1 MASNDAYMNVFTTRV
16 RQLILKYQ
24 ETKKENSELYN
35 MVDERDKKIAE
46 LERAVSEK
54 DREYQALKTA
64 KMIEITDGDIES
76 AKNRVAKLIRD
87 VNQWHGTDP
96 LQDPGSHG
104 PGRRG

>member
-16 RQLILKYQ
+16 RLLILKYQ

-87 VNQWHGTDP
+87 VNQCITLLSDKE
-96 LQDPGSHG
+96 
-104 PGRRG
+104 

>member
-1 MASNDAYMNVFTTRV
+1 MASNDAYINVFTTRV
-16 RQLILKYQ
+16 SQLILKYQ

-87 VNQWHGTDP
+87 VNQCITLLSDKE
-96 LQDPGSHG
+96 
-104 PGRRG
+104 

>member
-1 MASNDAYMNVFTTRV
+1 MASNDAYLNVFTTRV

-46 LERAVSEK
+46 LERVVSEK
-54 DREYQALKTA
+54 EREYQALKTA

-76 AKNRVAKLIRD
+76 AKNRVTKLIRD
-87 VNQWHGTDP
+87 VSQCITLLSDKE
-96 LQDPGSHG
+96 
-104 PGRRG
+104 

>member
-24 ETKKENSELYN
+24 ELKKENGELYN

-46 LERAVSEK
+46 LEQAVSEK
-54 DREYQALKTA
+54 EREYQALKTA

-76 AKNRVAKLIRD
+76 ARNRVAKLIRD
-87 VNQWHGTDP
+87 VNQCITLLSDA
-96 LQDPGSHG
+96 DN
-104 PGRRG
+104 

>member
-24 ETKKENSELYN
+24 EIKKENGELYN

-46 LERAVSEK
+46 LERSISEK

-64 KMIEITDGDIES
+64 KMIEITDGDIEN

-87 VNQWHGTDP
+87 VNQCITLLSDKE
-96 LQDPGSHG
+96 
-104 PGRRG
+104 

>member
-1 MASNDAYMNVFTTRV
+1 MASNDAYLNVFTTRV

-46 LERAVSEK
+46 LERVVSEK
-54 DREYQALKTA
+54 EREYQALKTA

-87 VNQWHGTDP
+87 VNQCITLLSDKE
-96 LQDPGSHG
+96 
-104 PGRRG
+104 